1 VSEPGLDLKLEA
13 NVCRVLSFLASSW
26 RDNRWKIMGQRVLNR
41 TIPEITKSLKLTPV
55 AVYKNLRAA
64 ALELVT
70 DLSDDLSRS
79 LTNATRGAN
88 ARVSGHD

>member
-1 VSEPGLDLKLEA
+1 
-13 NVCRVLSFLASSW
+13 
-26 RDNRWKIMGQRVLNR
+26 
-41 TIPEITKSLKLTPV
+41 LKLTPV